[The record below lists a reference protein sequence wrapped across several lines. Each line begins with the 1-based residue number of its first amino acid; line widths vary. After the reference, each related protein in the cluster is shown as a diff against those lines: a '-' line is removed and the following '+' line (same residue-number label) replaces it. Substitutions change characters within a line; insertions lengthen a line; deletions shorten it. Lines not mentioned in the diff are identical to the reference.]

1 MRLCPPGALVLLLL
15 SCVTGPS
22 PTADRTQAAS
32 SDAGVSA
39 TGSINFSVRIE
50 EPRCAETPME
60 ERARENCLCT
70 WGRRCVCRGTMTV
83 EVSRCVVAMGIDRVE
98 GEPRIRLK
106 DGGVA
111 APIGLLTHQQ
121 ELFEAA
127 TLHRGQSTELCG
139 TRLDCPP

>member
-1 MRLCPPGALVLLLL
+1 MRLYPLGALVLLLV

-22 PTADRTQAAS
+22 PTADSTRGPGADS
-32 SDAGVSA
+32 GVSA
-39 TGSINFSVRIE
+39 SGSSNFSVRIE

-60 ERARENCLCT
+60 ERAREKCLCT

-98 GEPRIRLK
+98 GEPRIRLR

-111 APIGLLTHQQ
+111 APLGVLTHQH

-127 TLHRGQSTELCG
+127 TLRRGESTELCG
-139 TRLDCPP
+139 TRLHCPP